1 MNSLQHAQNIREH
14 YYNNF
19 VNTIRAQATKKMYIF
34 YFKKYSEYVKDN
46 IIRESTKEI
55 ETQVIDY
62 LLSLK
67 SNNLSQSAINSN
79 VSAII
84 HFYTM
89 NDILLNRKKISKF
102 VDTDHRRRFKNT
114 GYTNE
119 QIQKLLDIS
128 DKRLKALILIYAST
142 GIRLA
147 ALPLL
152 RVNDLTEVSLPE
164 DEEKLYQM
172 TVYQGYKEEYITYC
186 TPECYKAINSYFSY
200 RQKSGE
206 VMKPNSP
213 LIREQFDLQDSFKVM
228 NGAKAIDIKTISKI
242 VRQKAVQSE
251 IREIQYVGTGEGN
264 MALAGKVRKDVP
276 LMHGFRKFFNTA
288 LMNADVHPSFKEL
301 LMGHSIKLDDVYY
314 DKGSDKSRAKLLEEY
329 SKAIDALTI
338 NEEHRLRKKVK
349 ELTPKSDEIQA
360 MKAELKEFKEQ
371 SAKLGLVL
379 DELMTNVHSP
389 SKADEKRSRRKE
401 I

>member
-1 MNSLQHAQNIREH
+1 
-14 YYNNF
+14 
-19 VNTIRAQATKKMYIF
+19 
-34 YFKKYSEYVKDN
+34 
-46 IIRESTKEI
+46 
-55 ETQVIDY
+55 
-62 LLSLK
+62 
-67 SNNLSQSAINSN
+67 
-79 VSAII
+79 
-84 HFYTM
+84 
-89 NDILLNRKKISKF
+89 
-102 VDTDHRRRFKNT
+102 
-114 GYTNE
+114 
-119 QIQKLLDIS
+119 
-128 DKRLKALILIYAST
+128 
-142 GIRLA
+142 
-147 ALPLL
+147 
-152 RVNDLTEVSLPE
+152 
-164 DEEKLYQM
+164 
-172 TVYQGYKEEYITYC
+172 
-186 TPECYKAINSYFSY
+186 
-200 RQKSGE
+200 
-206 VMKPNSP
+206 MKPNSP

-242 VRQKAVQSE
+242 VRQKVVQSE

-264 MALAGKVRKDVP
+264 MGVAGKVRKDVP

-379 DELMTNVHSP
+379 DEVN
-389 SKADEKRSRRKE
+389 D
-401 I
+401 

>member
-1 MNSLQHAQNIREH
+1 MGSLQQAQIIREH

-19 VNTIRAQATKKMYIF
+19 ANSIRAQATKKMYIF

-46 IIRESTKEI
+46 IIRESTKDI

-67 SNNLSQSAINSN
+67 SNNLSQSAINFN
-79 VSAII
+79 LSAII

-102 VDTDHRRRFKNT
+102 VNTDHRRRFKNT
-114 GYTNE
+114 GYTSE
-119 QIQKLLDIS
+119 QIHKLLDIS
-128 DKRLKALILIYAST
+128 DERLKAIILIYAST

-152 RVNDLTEVSLPE
+152 QVKDLTEVSLPE
-164 DEEKLYQM
+164 EDEKLYQI
-172 TVYQGYKEEYITYC
+172 TVYQGYKEEYMTFC
-186 TPECYKAINSYFSY
+186 TPECYKAIISYFSY
-200 RQKSGE
+200 RQRSGE

-213 LIREQFDLQDSFKVM
+213 LIREQFDLQDSFKVK

-242 VRQKAVQSE
+242 VRQKAVQSG

-264 MALAGKVRKDVP
+264 MAAAGKVRKDVP

-288 LMNADVHPSFKEL
+288 LMNADVSLSFKEL
-301 LMGHSIKLDDVYY
+301 LMGHSIRLDDVYY
-314 DKGSDKSRAKLLEEY
+314 HKDSQKSRDKLLSEY
-329 SKAIDALTI
+329 CKAIDALTI
-338 NEEHRLRKKVK
+338 NEENRLRRKVEQLTVEKSQMDRLQK
-349 ELTPKSDEIQA
+349 EVDKIKQLIKP
-360 MKAELKEFKEQ
+360 
-371 SAKLGLVL
+371 
-379 DELMTNVHSP
+379 
-389 SKADEKRSRRKE
+389 R
-401 I
+401 

>member
-1 MNSLQHAQNIREH
+1 MSISSYTSHKACLLITTHNLSGSSMNSLQHAQNIREH

-142 GIRLA
+142 GIRLG
-147 ALPLL
+147 
-152 RVNDLTEVSLPE
+152 S
-164 DEEKLYQM
+164 
-172 TVYQGYKEEYITYC
+172 ITII
-186 TPECYKAINSYFSY
+186 T
-200 RQKSGE
+200 
-206 VMKPNSP
+206 
-213 LIREQFDLQDSFKVM
+213 
-228 NGAKAIDIKTISKI
+228 SK
-242 VRQKAVQSE
+242 
-251 IREIQYVGTGEGN
+251 
-264 MALAGKVRKDVP
+264 
-276 LMHGFRKFFNTA
+276 
-288 LMNADVHPSFKEL
+288 
-301 LMGHSIKLDDVYY
+301 
-314 DKGSDKSRAKLLEEY
+314 
-329 SKAIDALTI
+329 
-338 NEEHRLRKKVK
+338 
-349 ELTPKSDEIQA
+349 
-360 MKAELKEFKEQ
+360 
-371 SAKLGLVL
+371 
-379 DELMTNVHSP
+379 
-389 SKADEKRSRRKE
+389 
-401 I
+401 